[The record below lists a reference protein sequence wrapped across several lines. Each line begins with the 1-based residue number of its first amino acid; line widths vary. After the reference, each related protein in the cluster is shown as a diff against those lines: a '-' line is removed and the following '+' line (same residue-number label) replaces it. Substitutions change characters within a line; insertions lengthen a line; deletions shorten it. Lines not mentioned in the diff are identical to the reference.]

1 VDGQN
6 EVCPVVGYA
15 WCTSDHPRPDGTR
28 QDVLAVIWG
37 QELRYRR
44 KDESLA
50 WRQALSLPHPLH
62 RQRRAARPRD
72 TDITAAT
79 HQQHLPTA
87 GITLTQQ
94 QVQLVGDALARATYH
109 AQTQVPVLRWL
120 LRDDAPMSDHLTTTH
135 ARGWVHE

>member
-1 VDGQN
+1 
-6 EVCPVVGYA
+6 VVGYA

-87 GITLTQQ
+87 RITLTQQ